1 MWLTFANDL
10 ALTLILQSRDFIDT
24 VAAVC
29 EQHRVGSI
37 HVKDTGLEK
46 LSQHPIVFQCLEW

>member
-1 MWLTFANDL
+1 
-10 ALTLILQSRDFIDT
+10 LTLILQSRDFIDT
-24 VAAVC
+24 VAEVC